1 MPGCVIFFMI
11 IMKCVEI
18 PPIGLRMSD

>member
-1 MPGCVIFFMI
+1 MPSCVIFFMI
-11 IMKCVEI
+11 IVKFVEL